1 MPSILPFS
9 VAGGSPFFLV
19 ARPCQ
24 MFKCDCGMDFSSLA
38 SYWQIKALLM
48 LEPSVV
54 TPQNQ
59 YFPANSER
67 MSVHCLESGC
77 IGKYTHLGPQ
87 DFRWAGIL
95 HPSALE
101 IALGQSLGPRVQN
114 PRPWE
119 ISWASGSVFSNTSL
133 LSAVYGYIHLMP
145 LNVMLGC

>member
-1 MPSILPFS
+1 MAAPS
-9 VAGGSPFFLV
+9 VV
-19 ARPCQ
+19 ARKKTKKTDTGCIVGKETIPVIKYVNQCT
-24 MFKCDCGMDFSSLA
+24 MHICGMDFSSLA

-77 IGKYTHLGPQ
+77 IGKYTHLGPR
-87 DFRWAGIL
+87 DCPRAS
-95 HPSALE
+95 PSGNLSG
-101 IALGQSLGPRVQN
+101 LGVQN

-133 LSAVYGYIHLMP
+133 LSAVYGYILSS
-145 LNVMLGC
+145 LSGKY